1 MAINSISGPAVQG
14 IQRGIHGLRRVAS
27 EIASNQQASQTSKP
41 TDLSR
46 AMVEM
51 QQHAIQTKASVK
63 ALQSS
68 NDALGALF
76 DERV

>member
-1 MAINSISGPAVQG
+1 MAMNSITGPSVQG
-14 IQRGIHGLRRVAS
+14 IQRGVHGLRRVAS
-27 EIASNQQASQTSKP
+27 EITSIQHASQTDKP

-68 NDALGALF
+68 NDAIGTLF

>member
-1 MAINSISGPAVQG
+1 MGMNSIIGPSVQG

-27 EIASNQQASQTSKP
+27 EIANNQPTKQTNP
-41 TDLSR
+41 TDLTR

-51 QQHAIQTKASVK
+51 QQHSIQTKASVK
-63 ALQSS
+63 ALKSS
-68 NDALGALF
+68 DDAIGTLF